1 MDKVQSDTRVLVQ
14 NEYPQ
19 PDGSTLVVPNDG
31 VPTQVANPGRAVI
44 RTLVANVV
52 GLIVLLPTINAT
64 LAALQAFLTEQTIYE
79 IPAWVWLAV
88 NGAAAACTFISLGIT
103 RLLAVPGVNEWVKA
117 HLPALAAIPLV
128 TPQR

>member
-64 LAALQAFLTEQTIYE
+64 L
-79 IPAWVWLAV
+79 
-88 NGAAAACTFISLGIT
+88 
-103 RLLAVPGVNEWVKA
+103 EWVKA